1 VPSRASL
8 HHATSG
14 RPQDFTSCTCRHRGR
29 WSHAVEG
36 GGAAVSCD
44 EEGRRGVGWHAI
56 KPPIVAA
63 IEEEG
68 SSKVTPPC
76 KRERELLLL
85 LLT

>member
-1 VPSRASL
+1 
-8 HHATSG
+8 
-14 RPQDFTSCTCRHRGR
+14 
-29 WSHAVEG
+29 VEG

-76 KRERELLLL
+76 KRERVVVAALNLGEIE
-85 LLT
+85 TNGRESHMCCCSRCVREKERER